1 MLDINRLKKK
11 YKDFSLDCTM
21 SVKVGSV
28 TALIGENGAGKSTT
42 FKAMLGLTSYDEG
55 EISILGKSPQ
65 NLVSADREKMGVVL
79 TNSGFSAYLKVND
92 IIPVLKN
99 MYSEFEEEKFRAL
112 CEKFQIPLNKTM
124 KDFSTG
130 MKAKLKVLIAVTHKA
145 QFLLLDEPTSGLDV
159 MARESILNL
168 LREYMEEDEQR
179 SILISSHISSDIESL
194 CDDIY
199 LISNGGIIFHE
210 DTDVLLNDYG
220 LLKLDQQQ
228 FEHIDKTYIFRRKK
242 EYFGYSCLTNQKQ
255 FYKENYPDIV
265 IEKGSVDDLISMM
278 VGGKKL

>member
-1 MLDINRLKKK
+1 MLEINRLKKK

-79 TNSGFSAYLKVND
+79 TNSGFSAYLKVKD

-228 FEHIDKTYIFRRKK
+228 YEHIDKTYIFRRKK

-278 VGGKKL
+278 VGGEKL

>member
-168 LREYMEEDEQR
+168 LREYMEEDERR

-228 FEHIDKTYIFRRKK
+228 YEHIDKTYIFRRKK

-278 VGGKKL
+278 VGGEKL